1 MSNNDN
7 SSDKKTNTTASPI
20 QHPQIIPVLGASAV
34 MIGSQRLLYNSTE
47 NKINLQEISCKALFP
62 ESTMCYEP
70 LDTSDLNID
79 TGLALVFG
87 FVAHAVLKRV
97 LRPEAPQQ
105 NTADARQAPSLRQ

>member
-7 SSDKKTNTTASPI
+7 SSDKKTNISASL
-20 QHPQIIPVLGASAV
+20 IPLVGAGAV

-47 NKINLQEISCKALFP
+47 NKNNLQEISCKALYPQDNNCFQP
-62 ESTMCYEP
+62 AKEF
-70 LDTSDLNID
+70 DIAID
-79 TGLALVFG
+79 TGLAIVFG
-87 FVAHAVLKRV
+87 FVANAVLKRV